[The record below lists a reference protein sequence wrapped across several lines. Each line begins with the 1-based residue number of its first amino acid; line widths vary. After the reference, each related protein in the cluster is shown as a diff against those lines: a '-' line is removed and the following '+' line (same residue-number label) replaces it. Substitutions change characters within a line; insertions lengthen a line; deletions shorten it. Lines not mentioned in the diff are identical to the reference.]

1 MHTLPAPPFKGMGK
15 LIHIAAWA
23 ILFGLPF
30 FFTGRESQ
38 TVTVLSYIRS
48 IIVPLSFMLVFY
60 ANYSVL
66 IDHFLFAKRPWKYFL
81 YNVVLIAFAMGAVH
95 LIFELLPHPR
105 WEHPRPE
112 REWQEIVGFFMVNSM
127 LYMLVAGLS
136 VAIKMTG
143 SWYRQQPTDGSVRE
157 GTRLYPEL
165 CGTDAYTPAGTCE
178 TDHRHIGCHTRNSGG
193 ASPFHLPDRECFQA
207 WGEPQQAL
215 VYRLEDSPG
224 RDTDRLLYPQQRLP
238 ERQRTGQERL
248 RHWAAESQQAVGIA
262 VSVASYFHVR
272 AKRGRICLPVR
283 VADIRI
289 YCIFVRYINTTN
301 YDVNMCNHR

>member
-95 LIFELLPHPR
+95 LIFELLPHPKMCIR
-105 WEHPRPE
+105 DRDL
-112 REWQEIVGFFMVNSM
+112 EICKKR
-127 LYMLVAGLS
+127 GLKLS
-136 VAIKMTG
+136 
-143 SWYRQQPTDGSVRE
+143 
-157 GTRLYPEL
+157 
-165 CGTDAYTPAGTCE
+165 
-178 TDHRHIGCHTRNSGG
+178 
-193 ASPFHLPDRECFQA
+193 
-207 WGEPQQAL
+207 
-215 VYRLEDSPG
+215 
-224 RDTDRLLYPQQRLP
+224 LLYTVIEQLKLNGTLP
-238 ERQRTGQERL
+238 KQYRAHKLSGNYANYWECHIKGDWLLIWEQNDDELILILTSTGTHSDL
-248 RHWAAESQQAVGIA
+248 
-262 VSVASYFHVR
+262 F
-272 AKRGRICLPVR
+272 
-283 VADIRI
+283 
-289 YCIFVRYINTTN
+289 
-301 YDVNMCNHR
+301 